1 MRMFRTYR
9 LYLVCTACLLAM
21 PIWAFAHVKWFSDYS
36 FAERP
41 LALDE
46 ILTPLF
52 GILFAASTLG
62 VAGVVVLDERLI
74 RLPAYASFTSWLSRF
89 ENRSDLFLRVAV
101 GSVLLLSWQ
110 SGSMLVPE
118 IPSLH
123 AIIDLA
129 QLVIALLIL
138 ANRLTAYAGYGL
150 FALYGL
156 AFWHYGALHLLDY
169 AYLLGAGYYL
179 VAMGSPRKKMRASA
193 LPGLYASVGF
203 SLCWVA
209 LEKLFY
215 PQWGLEIL
223 QERPFLTLG
232 FEPGFFLTSAAFV
245 EFTLGFLLIVCL
257 VQRPLALAV
266 TGLFMTTTL
275 VFGKLEF
282 IGHAIVHAALIVFIL
297 KGRGDI
303 FRTPITFF
311 YHLWQRIAFAIVSFV
326 ALYILMLTGYSQ
338 MSTTTYLLAS
348 QQQQT
353 EQQGH
358 MGHVMPATSV
368 MWSETEKP
376 VLLLD
381 VSRDSAGGWNV
392 HLSVDGFTFVP
403 EQAGRQAVAGEGHAH
418 LYVDD
423 RKVARM
429 YSTWHYLDTLTPGT
443 HEVRVVLNTNDHQL
457 YVYDGRPL
465 EARCTVVVE

>member
-1 MRMFRTYR
+1 M
-9 LYLVCTACLLAM
+9 
-21 PIWAFAHVKWFSDYS
+21 AFAHVKWFSAYS

-41 LALDE
+41 LTLDE

-52 GILFAASTLG
+52 AILFAASTLG
-62 VAGVVVLDERLI
+62 VAVVVVLDDRLT
-74 RLPAYASFTSWLSRF
+74 RLSGYVRFVGWLSRF

-123 AIIDLA
+123 AAIDLA
-129 QLVIALLIL
+129 QLAIALLIL

-179 VAMGSPRKKMRASA
+179 IALESPRKKMRDSA

-209 LEKLFY
+209 LEKLVY
-215 PQWGLEIL
+215 PQWALEIL
-223 QERPFLTLG
+223 QDRPFLTLG

-257 VQRPLALAV
+257 IQRPLAVAV

-297 KGRGDI
+297 KGRGET

-311 YHLWQRIAFAIVSFV
+311 YHLWQRIVFALLSFV
-326 ALYILMLTGYSQ
+326 ALYIVMLSLYSH
-338 MSTTTYLLAS
+338 MSNATYELAS
-348 QQQQT
+348 RHD
-353 EQQGH
+353 GH
-358 MGHVMPATSV
+358 QEHEGHRMPASSV
-368 MWSETEKP
+368 AWSGPASP
-376 VLLLD
+376 VLSLD
-381 VSRDSAGGWNV
+381 VSRDTAGGWNV
-392 HLSVDGFTFVP
+392 HLEVDGFTFVP
-403 EQAGRQAVAGEGHAH
+403 EQAGRPAVAGEGHAH

-429 YSTWHYLDTLTPGT
+429 YSPWHYLDTLSPGT
-443 HEVRVVLNTNDHQL
+443 HEVRVVLNTNDHQF
-457 YVYDGRPL
+457 YVHEGRPL
-465 EARCTVVVE
+465 EARRLIVVE